1 MSCNTCNAQDILR
14 LSEQSQ
20 YEDHDEFWEDRVE
33 GALSERADES
43 YFPSVFLLQLRRFGE
58 FA

>member
-1 MSCNTCNAQDILR
+1 MCNARDILHLWER
-14 LSEQSQ
+14 FQ
-20 YEDHDEFWEDRVE
+20 YEDHDEFWADRAE

-43 YFPSVFLLQLRRFGE
+43 YFPSVFLRQPRRFGE